1 MTDRSLTRRRALGGL
16 LLLGTAGALAS
27 GGWLIPADAAPPA
40 GPVLVELYQSQGCSS
55 CPPANANVNALAGR
69 PDVVALS
76 FAVTYWDGLGWR
88 DTFAKPQFTA
98 RQWEYARAND
108 RPNVATP
115 QVWLNGRSTIVGSNP
130 RQLDAAIVAARAAGP
145 ALAIGGG
152 AVAVGPGAA
161 PGNGADVWVALYDPR
176 SVAVPIRAG
185 ENGGRTLPH
194 RNIVRQLVNLGR
206 WTGQPVRYP
215 LPAVPDGLAV
225 AAFVQGGG
233 GGPVVAATKAS

>member
-1 MTDRSLTRRRALGGL
+1 MLTAAGVLAAGGL
-16 LLLGTAGALAS
+16 TLAS
-27 GGWLIPADAAPPA
+27 VGGVAEAAQPAS
-40 GPVLVELYQSQGCSS
+40 PVLVELFQSQGCSS
-55 CPPANANVNALAGR
+55 CPPANANLNALADR

-76 FAVTYWDGLGWR
+76 FGVTYWDQLGWR

-98 RQWEYARAND
+98 RQWEYARANN

-115 QVWLNGRSTIVGSNP
+115 QVWVNGRTTIVGSNG
-130 RQLDAAIVAARAAGP
+130 RQLADTIRAAQTAGP
-145 ALAIGGG
+145 DLKIANG
-152 AVAVGPGAA
+152 AVSVGAGKA
-161 PGNGADVWVALYDPR
+161 PTQGADVWAAYYDPR
-176 SVAVPIRAG
+176 TVAVPIRAG

-215 LPAVPDGLAV
+215 VRAPDGGLSI

-233 GGPVVAATKAS
+233 GGVVVAAAKAT